1 MATINLLPWRDEYR
15 QEKTREFFSILVLLV
30 ILTSLVGYVWYAFVQ
45 SEIKSQKARNALYK
59 KEISVLNT
67 QVREI
72 DKLKKQRKE
81 LESKMEVIQ
90 NLQNKRPLIVHY
102 FDGLVRAVP
111 DGIYLKKLNR
121 RKGQFNVTGSSESNS
136 RVSTF
141 MRNLDRSDYFQKP
154 SLKSVVKES
163 FELTFSSATPDSK

>member
-45 SEIKSQKARNALYK
+45 SEIKSQKARNVLYK
-59 KEISVLNT
+59 KEISVLNK

-102 FDGLVRAVP
+102 FDGLVRTVP
-111 DGIYLKKLNR
+111 DGIYLSKLTR
-121 RKGQFNVTGSSESNS
+121 VKEQFSVAGSSESNN

-141 MRNLDRSDYFQKP
+141 MRNLDRSDYFQSP
-154 SLKSVVKES
+154 NLKSVVKEN
-163 FELTFSSATPDSK
+163 FELTFDSAAPGDK

>member
-15 QEKTREFFSILVLLV
+15 QEKTREFFSILILLV
-30 ILTSLVGYVWYAFVQ
+30 ILVALVGYVWYAFVQ
-45 SEIKSQKARNALYK
+45 SEITYQKSRNALYD
-59 KEISVLNT
+59 KEISVLNK

-72 DKLKKQRKE
+72 EELKQQRAE

-102 FDGLVRAVP
+102 FDGLVRSVP
-111 DGIYLKKLNR
+111 DGIYLEKLS
-121 RKGQFNVTGSSESNS
+121 RKDESFEISGSSESNN

-141 MRNLDRSDYFQKP
+141 MRNLDRSDYFQSP
-154 SLKSVVKES
+154 NLKSVVKES
-163 FELTFSSATPDSK
+163 FELTFNSSTPDGK